1 MSIVRSRIRI
11 TALVGAIFVAVVV
24 PGQTLAASGASTD
37 NAAAARNC
45 VALPNQATRCFATFT
60 AGVTYA
66 TGGRVTTGD
75 PSTAQRQLAA
85 APLSGGLE
93 IRAILFVNSGY
104 GGSTFTIYDYD
115 VCTWK
120 QPSMPSGWDNVVSS
134 VQVGSRC
141 GISLYENGTFGGAQL
156 NVEANTTY
164 VGDAMNDRTSS
175 WKLYLR

>member
-1 MSIVRSRIRI
+1 MSIVRSHIRV
-11 TALVGAIFVAVVV
+11 TAMVVALLSGLAV
-24 PGQTLAASGASTD
+24 PAATLAADGATTD
-37 NAAAARNC
+37 QAAAARHC
-45 VALPNQATRCFATFT
+45 VALPNQATQCFATFA

-75 PSTAQRQLAA
+75 PSTTQRQLAA
-85 APLSGGLE
+85 APLSSGLE
-93 IRAILFVNSGY
+93 IRAILFVNSNY

-120 QPSMPSGWDNVVSS
+120 QPSMPSGWDDVVSS

-141 GISLYENGTFGGAQL
+141 GISLYENGTYGGAQL
-156 NVEANTTY
+156 NVQANTTY